1 MGDGKIKPGEVRNP
15 KGRPKGSKVLAPAIR
30 RIFASDEERAS
41 FARAMVDQ
49 AKAGN
54 PKAIEVCRYALDGP
68 ELKAVAVES
77 LSNEQ
82 ILDLLALGSEETT
95 ENDGGD

>member
-1 MGDGKIKPGEVRNP
+1 MAWEKGTSGNP
-15 KGRPKGSKVLAPAIR
+15 NGRPRGSKVLAPEIR
-30 RIFASDEERAS
+30 RIFSSDEERAS

-82 ILDLLALGSEETT
+82 VLDLLALGTEETT
-95 ENDGGD
+95 EEEVDGAK